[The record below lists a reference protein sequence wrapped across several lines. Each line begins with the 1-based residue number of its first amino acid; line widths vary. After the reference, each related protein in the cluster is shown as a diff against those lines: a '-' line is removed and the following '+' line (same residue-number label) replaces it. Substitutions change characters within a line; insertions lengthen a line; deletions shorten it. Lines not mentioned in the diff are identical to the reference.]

1 MMMEVCVSVY
11 ERLGEECEWVR
22 SRTFMIEDC
31 DIGSKY
37 FEAIFREEGNN
48 IRVIVDKR
56 EYHLF
61 CYVTVIF
68 EIGGLS
74 DVYRGLYRLDRN
86 KLCDCICEK
95 IKEVY
100 DAYSSKGI

>member
-11 ERLGEECEWVR
+11 EKIDKECEWVR
-22 SRTFMIEDC
+22 SRTFMTEDC
-31 DIGSKY
+31 DISGKD
-37 FEAIFREEGNN
+37 FDVVFREEGND

-61 CYVTVIF
+61 CFVMVIF
-68 EIGGLS
+68 KIGGLN
-74 DVYRGLYRLDRN
+74 DVYSGLYRLDRN

-95 IKEVY
+95 IREVY